1 MRHDLRPV
9 KIISGLIRPVLFCL
23 LGAFCL
29 MAPAAQAGEPQASPA
44 KDFSL
49 APPAGFRELG
59 GSNYCMIKVGQT
71 YREKGLDHWFTPGML
86 HPVIGMLHQH
96 PKQEILDQLKTM
108 HDGGQRKIAL
118 VLWYDHI
125 TTEPLTEGC
134 WGHTVRSNGGA
145 LLPQHQTNLR
155 NLLKMLRETKYFDE
169 LNFRMVG
176 QGPSDAAQWN
186 AWDEAM
192 YQENWNFLIST
203 RRIVLEELKGSP
215 IKILFDLGLEN
226 GGQDGG
232 QMREYMKRLWKDYCT
247 QFGKADCFGFSFA
260 LSPGR
265 LARQIQI
272 YDEVGIRPDLYAF
285 DVYSRIYEKLQAA
298 AFEFK
303 AAGIEHPRI
312 IIQET
317 YYSDPQAL
325 EEIQRARKD
334 FNLDIL
340 YLMQWPLERGRTVP
354 HFSMDYPAGYAAY
367 VVQQGPGEQKV
378 SAAR

>member
-1 MRHDLRPV
+1 MQKLYGNSNIGRITLQFV
-9 KIISGLIRPVLFCL
+9 WGCL
-23 LGAFCL
+23 LAGIFGVV
-29 MAPAAQAGEPQASPA
+29 APLASA
-44 KDFSL
+44 KPGDTV
-49 APPAGFRELG
+49 APPAGIHELG

-71 YREKGLDHWFTPGML
+71 YREKGLDHWFTPKML
-86 HPVIGMLHQH
+86 HPVIGMLHLH

-155 NLLKMLRETKYFDE
+155 NLLKMLRETKYFNE

-176 QGPSDAAQWN
+176 QGPSAAEDWKE
-186 AWDEAM
+186 WDEAM
-192 YQENWNFLIST
+192 YQENWNFLTST

-215 IKILFDLGLEN
+215 IKVLFDLGLEN
-226 GGQDGG
+226 GGMDRG
-232 QMREYMKRLWKDYCT
+232 QMPEYMKRLWKDYCT

-260 LSPGR
+260 LAPGR
-265 LARQIQI
+265 VARQIKI

-285 DVYSRIYEKLQAA
+285 DVYSHIYQNLRAA
-298 AFEFK
+298 SFELT

-325 EEIQRARKD
+325 DEIQRAQKD
-334 FNLDIL
+334 FKLDIL

-354 HFSMDYPAGYAAY
+354 HFSMDYPAGYEAY
-367 VVQQGPGEQKV
+367 IKKV